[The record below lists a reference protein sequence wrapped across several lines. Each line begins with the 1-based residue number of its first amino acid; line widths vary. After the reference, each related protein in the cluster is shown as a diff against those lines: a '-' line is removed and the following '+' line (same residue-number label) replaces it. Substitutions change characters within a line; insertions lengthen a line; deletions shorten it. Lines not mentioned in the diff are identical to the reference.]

1 MSGARPPMA
10 RLLIVEDEASL
21 RDLLRRYLE
30 RAGYEVE
37 AFAGSEDA
45 LQRFEAAPDYFTLVV
60 TDLTLPGLNGDQ
72 LIGRMQAL
80 NSRVRALIL
89 SGYPYVPTQPR
100 TLFLQKPFLPK
111 MLLEEIERALAQ

>member
-1 MSGARPPMA
+1 MTV

-45 LQRFEAAPDYFTLVV
+45 LLRFEAAPERFSLVV
-60 TDLTLPGLNGDQ
+60 TDLTLPGLNGEE
-72 LIGRMQAL
+72 LIGRMRAL
-80 NSRVRALIL
+80 NPQVRALIL
-89 SGYPYVPTQPR
+89 SGYPHVPTQPR
-100 TLFLQKPFLPK
+100 TGFLQKPFLPK
-111 MLLEEIERALAQ
+111 MLIEEIERALAK